1 MYETLSGLRCTVNMK
16 NTSDSRCTEMQVW
29 FSDHNITLFFFPFST
44 RNQECFKRAY
54 QPSRT
59 ANFSLYSNETH
70 SAKTN
75 PLLRYQYLQTSKVI
89 ELKAQSMLLMTNS
102 AGSLQLLPLARKSS
116 SKRGTPINSEYTWC
130 SLNGQPGK
138 KTWMKAGIWA
148 HKESQPW
155 QGYHTEKD
163 QLKKRLASK

>member
-1 MYETLSGLRCTVNMK
+1 
-16 NTSDSRCTEMQVW
+16 
-29 FSDHNITLFFFPFST
+29 
-44 RNQECFKRAY
+44 
-54 QPSRT
+54 
-59 ANFSLYSNETH
+59 
-70 SAKTN
+70 
-75 PLLRYQYLQTSKVI
+75 
-89 ELKAQSMLLMTNS
+89 MLLMTNS

-163 QLKKRLASK
+163 QLKKRLASKWQINDTLIPLQQEMHMLKQSSVMWEKASAHVTSSAPKTKKMLPWLNNNITSCFLAEMCIQICLTRLFALQRFFFLSFVLIIPN